1 MNKNIILAGVGGQG
15 LVLTTKIVCH
25 AAHNDGY
32 DVKSNDVVGL
42 SQRGGKVWGNVRI
55 GEKVYSPNI
64 LPGSADFLLAFEPL
78 EGYRFS
84 RKLRDSGIIIMNTAI
99 IPPVPVIAEKE
110 EYPENIEKLLSE
122 SYKVIAIDGVSE
134 GIKLGSSKVANTF
147 LLGILASNIAIS
159 KESWHKALRENVPE
173 KFIDMNLNA
182 FEIGF
187 EFK

>member
-1 MNKNIILAGVGGQG
+1 MNKDIILAGVGGQG
-15 LVLTTKIVCH
+15 LVLTTKIICE

-64 LPGSADFLLAFEPL
+64 LPKSADFLLAFEPL

-84 RKLRDSGIIIMNTAI
+84 SKLKDGGVVIMNTAI

-110 EYPENIEKLLSE
+110 PYPEKIDEILGEK
-122 SYKVIAIDGVSE
+122 YNVITIDAVSE
-134 GIKLGSSKVANTF
+134 GIKLGSSKIANTF
-147 LLGILASNIAIS
+147 LLGILASSMNIS
-159 KESWHKALRENVPE
+159 KEAWHKAIKDNVPS
-173 KFIDMNLNA
+173 KFTDMNIEA

-187 EFK
+187 KFK